1 MCLILFA
8 YRVHTDYPLV
18 IAANRDELYARPALS
33 AHNWED
39 KPDVFAGRDL
49 TAGGTWLGVSGSGR
63 FAAVTNFAEESGSDA
78 PVSRGLLTESF
89 LTSDT
94 SAHDFAHH
102 IEGLKYRGFNLLLW
116 DGQKLV
122 YTSNRGTTE
131 DLGPGTYGLANAEL
145 GAAWPKVVRGTRSLE
160 ALLDSNLGTEL
171 LQEALLE
178 LLADTS
184 VPNDEELPI
193 RGRPIELERQVA
205 PCFIKGVDYGTRA
218 STSVIIEHEQIQFAE
233 QLYDV
238 GGKPGERSD
247 FQLDLPPH
255 GEKVRT
261 HGD

>member
-8 YRVHTDYPLV
+8 YRTHPDYPLV

-49 TAGGTWLGVSGSGR
+49 TAGGTWLGVSTSGR

-78 PVSRGLLTESF
+78 PVSRGVLTETF

-94 SAHDFAHH
+94 PAHDFAHH

-116 DGQKLV
+116 DGHDLV

-131 DLGPGTYGLANAEL
+131 DLQPGTYGLANAEL
-145 GAAWPKVVRGTRSLE
+145 GSAWPKVVRGTRHLE
-160 ALLDSNLGTEL
+160 ALLETNTGTEL

-178 LLADTS
+178 LLADSS
-184 VPNDEELPI
+184 VPSDRELPI

-218 STSVIIEHEQIQFAE
+218 STSVIFEPEHIQFAE

-238 GGKPGERSD
+238 GGKPGKRSN
-247 FQLDLPPH
+247 FQLNVSKPT
-255 GEKVRT
+255 R
-261 HGD
+261 